1 MNRRTWLAA
10 VAASAFMTT
19 TAAWGAETVKV
30 GVIAPFSGPLSGAW
44 GAPFKQGIETY
55 IAQHGVT
62 LDDGTTIEFIYRDL
76 PTVDPQKARALAQE
90 LIVRDKV
97 QYLAG
102 FVTTPN
108 ALAAASIVEAA
119 KIPTVIL
126 NAAGPTILEKSQY
139 LVRTSN
145 TLPQI
150 TEPLAEYMADNDL
163 KRIVLA
169 VADYSPGVDAEKAFM
184 AAYGDRGEILESIRM
199 PMSTT
204 DFGPFM
210 QRIRLHKPDAFFV
223 FLPAGPATFS
233 FVKAY
238 NENGLK
244 KEGIRFFGLSE
255 TQESDLQQLGDDA
268 IGLETSYIYSAAHES
283 QTNADFLAAFKQKFP
298 NGTVN
303 PATVMAYDGV
313 HVLRKMMEATQGKR
327 DPEGAMAAV
336 RGFAWESPRGP
347 VKIDPDTRELIEN
360 VYIRQV
366 QKDDKGVL
374 YNKEVHVFPMRAK

>member
-1 MNRRTWLAA
+1 MNYRAWFAA
-10 VAASAFMTT
+10 AAASFFLTT
-19 TAAWGAETVKV
+19 SAAWAAETVKV

-44 GAPFKQGIETY
+44 GIPFKQGIDTY
-55 IAQHGVT
+55 VAQHGVT
-62 LDDGTTIEFIYRDL
+62 LEDGTSIEFIYRDL
-76 PTVDPQKARALAQE
+76 PVVDPQKARALAQE

-102 FVTTPN
+102 FVSTPN
-108 ALAAASIVEAA
+108 ALAAAGIVEEA

-126 NAAGPTILEKSQY
+126 NAAGPSILQKSQY

-150 TEPLAEYMADNDL
+150 TEPVAEYMAANNL

-169 VADYSPGVDAEKAFM
+169 VADYSPGIDAENAFKKAF
-184 AAYGDRGEILESIRM
+184 GSRGEILESIRM
-199 PMSTT
+199 PLSTT

-233 FVKAY
+233 FVKSY

-283 QTNADFLAAFKQKFP
+283 ETNAKFLAAFKQKYP
-298 NGTVN
+298 EGVVN

-313 HVLRKMMEATQGKR
+313 HVLRKMMEATKGKR
-327 DPEGAMAAV
+327 DPEAAMAAV

-347 VKIDPDTRELIEN
+347 VKIDNETRELVEN

-374 YNKEVHVFPMRAK
+374 YNKEVHVYPMRAK